1 MFFNSTPTKKT
12 KQQKQHQ
19 AGEVASQGEDESVP
33 VVVELTQKQKSRA
46 EGHRRTRAAE
56 IYASDCKK
64 AVRAAVQRM
73 KKIPAN
79 KDTEYKVLKR
89 RVMWRRWKACD
100 AATKE
105 KYLQQVV
112 VCGWGW
118 ALNFGRPPKKKT
130 KNKTKTKTCSENK
143 SKPKICP

>member
-1 MFFNSTPTKKT
+1 MP
-12 KQQKQHQ
+12 
-19 AGEVASQGEDESVP
+19 E
-33 VVVELTQKQKSRA
+33 VVELTQKQKSRA

-56 IYASDCKK
+56 IYATDCKK

-118 ALNFGRPPKKKT
+118 ALNFGRPPKKNKKIKQKQKRVLKT
-130 KNKTKTKTCSENK
+130 KVNQK
-143 SKPKICP
+143 SVLND